1 MNQPPTNPTPGS
13 TPAATG
19 APPAALPHAPRAADP
34 ALAPQQPAPTRARF
48 LALWLAVSAF
58 CLWLYWPGMKA
69 WFQQDDFAWLGLGMH
84 VQSGGDL
91 LDALFAPKAQG
102 TIRPWSERAF
112 FMGFFALFGL
122 DALPYRILVFSTQ
135 LLNLGLLLAITRRLT
150 GSWLAAALAPLF
162 WTANAA
168 LGLPLSWTSSYNQ
181 VLCAFFLL
189 AAFYCLLRWVET
201 DSLRWYAAQCAV
213 FLLGFGALEIN
224 VVYPALAAAYTFLAS
239 RRHFVLTLPLFAVS
253 GGYAVLHRSLAPS
266 TRTGPYAMHF
276 DSSILTTL
284 LTYWNDAFGA
294 ARLPSLDVPPWMSAL
309 GLASPWILSLA
320 LALFLAFRLRARQW
334 TVLWPLA
341 WFLAV
346 IGPVLPL
353 RDHISDY
360 YNAIPT
366 LGLALLGAWAFSAA
380 WHAHTAGK
388 AAALLGATLYLATST
403 PVARATVRYNFERSR
418 AVRDLVLG
426 VARARELH
434 PNKVILLNG
443 VGTDR
448 FWAGMNDKPFRL
460 LAINDV
466 WLTPGSEDSIQAFPD
481 LGDVNAFVYP
491 PAATLRALAQNQAV
505 VYEASGPRLRNITQT
520 YGNMARMRLKA
531 TLPGRIDAGNP
542 AFADQ
547 LGEGWHEA
555 EGGYRWMAKRAVVR
569 LGVPAHP
576 VSELFLQGFCPA
588 SQLSRGPL
596 HLQVFIAG
604 KPNPPVVVE
613 RAGEEFRFAFPLPEP
628 LKTKE
633 PIEVV
638 LEVDR
643 TVTPPGDGRVLGLA
657 FGSFGLR

>member
-1 MNQPPTNPTPGS
+1 
-13 TPAATG
+13 
-19 APPAALPHAPRAADP
+19 
-34 ALAPQQPAPTRARF
+34 
-48 LALWLAVSAF
+48 
-58 CLWLYWPGMKA
+58 MKA

-135 LLNLGLLLAITRRLT
+135 LLNLGLLIAITRRLT

-201 DSLRWYAAQCAV
+201 GALRWYAAQCAV
-213 FLLGFGALEIN
+213 FLLGFGALELN

-239 RRHFVLTLPLFAVS
+239 RRHFIWTLPLFAIS

-294 ARLPSLDVPPWMSAL
+294 ARLPSLDVPPWLSAL

-334 TVLWPLA
+334 AVLWPPA

-366 LGLALLGAWAFSAA
+366 LGLAVLGAWAFSSA
-380 WHAHTAGK
+380 WHAHSAGK
-388 AAALLGATLYLATST
+388 AAALLGAALYLATST

-434 PNKVILLNG
+434 TNKVILLNG

-460 LAINDV
+460 LGINDV

-520 YGNMARMRLKA
+520 YGNMARLRLKP
-531 TLPGRIDAGNP
+531 TLPSRIDAGNP

-588 SQLSRGPL
+588 SQLSQGPL

-604 KPNPPVVVE
+604 KPNPPVVVD
-613 RAGEEFRFAFPLPEP
+613 RAGEEFRFPFPLPEP
-628 LKTKE
+628 LKTKD
-633 PIEVV
+633 PIEIV

-643 TVTPPGDGRVLGLA
+643 TVTPPGDGRSLGLA
-657 FGSFGLR
+657 FGSFALR